1 MMKTF
6 KLSFRATGIFVT
18 YLLGVCILLVSCGIY
33 TDNSFS
39 VSQTNSYDLSDDISA
54 HTSEGVREDIS
65 DDVSDTDSST
75 PDTSDGK
82 ITVHFIDVGQADCS
96 LIMCNGMAMLID
108 GGNAADSDLVFTYLS
123 RLGIKYLDYIVL
135 THAHEDHVGGL
146 SGALAYAK
154 AGTALSPVTD
164 YDSKAFRNF
173 TTALERQGVDLVV
186 PQPGYSFSLGD
197 AEVTVLGPVSDCDEP
212 NNTSIVLRIVFG
224 EISFLF
230 TGDAEREEEAEILS
244 SGAEL
249 SADILKVGHHGSDT
263 STSYPFLREVM
274 PQVAVISVG
283 KNNSYSHPDESVL
296 SRLSDAGATT
306 LRTDEQGDIICES
319 DGKTFELRNGNGKT
333 LYSGDGNGAADIPE
347 QSYDQSDEPENTR
360 LYILNT
366 STKKIHLPDCRSAA
380 AISPENR
387 KEYTGTIDEPLA
399 MGYSPCG
406 NCHPDKSPDA

>member
-319 DGKTFELRNGNGKT
+319 DGRTFELRNGNGKT

-387 KEYTGTIDEPLA
+387 KEYTGTIDELLA

-406 NCHPDKSPDA
+406 NCHPDKGPDS

>member
-1 MMKTF
+1 MARKRSKQSSPIAQVFTLLVLVIVAISVF
-6 KLSFRATGIFVT
+6 GGGGQDSQQPASTPAGALAETPVEDSYLEIT
-18 YLLGVCILLVSCGIY
+18 YL
-33 TDNSFS
+33 
-39 VSQTNSYDLSDDISA
+39 
-54 HTSEGVREDIS
+54 
-65 DDVSDTDSST
+65 
-75 PDTSDGK
+75 
-82 ITVHFIDVGQADCS
+82 DVGQADS
-96 LIMCNGMAMLID
+96 ALIECDGHFMLID
-108 GGNAADSDLVFTYLS
+108 GGNVEDSNLIYSVLQREGAS
-123 RLGIKYLDYIVL
+123 HLDVVVG

-296 SRLSDAGATT
+296 SRLSDAGATA

-319 DGKTFELRNGNGKT
+319 DGRTFELRNGNGKT
-333 LYSGDGNGAADIPE
+333 LYSGDGNGTADIPE

-406 NCHPDKSPDA
+406 NCHPDKGPDS

>member
-387 KEYTGTIDEPLA
+387 KEYTGTIDELLA

-406 NCHPDKSPDA
+406 NCHPDKGPDS

>member
-1 MMKTF
+1 MKTF

-387 KEYTGTIDEPLA
+387 KEYTGTIDELLA

-406 NCHPDKSPDA
+406 NCHPDKGPDS

>member
-1 MMKTF
+1 MKTF

-319 DGKTFELRNGNGKT
+319 DGRTFELRNGNGKT

-387 KEYTGTIDEPLA
+387 KEYTGTIDELLA

-406 NCHPDKSPDA
+406 NCHPDKGPDS

>member
-82 ITVHFIDVGQADCS
+82 ITIHFIDVGQADCS

-319 DGKTFELRNGNGKT
+319 DGRTFELRNGNGKT
-333 LYSGDGNGAADIPE
+333 LYSGDGNGTADIPE
-347 QSYDQSDEPENTR
+347 QSYDESDGSGNTG

-366 STKKIHLPDCRSAA
+366 STKKIHLPDCRSAVT
-380 AISPENR
+380 ISPENR
-387 KEYTGTIDEPLA
+387 KEYTGTIDELLA

-406 NCHPDKSPDA
+406 NCHPDKGPDA

>member
-6 KLSFRATGIFVT
+6 NLSFRATGIFVT
-18 YLLGVCILLVSCGIY
+18 YLLGVCILRVSCGIY

-39 VSQTNSYDLSDDISA
+39 VAQTNSYDLSDDISA

-319 DGKTFELRNGNGKT
+319 DGRTFELRNGNGKT

-387 KEYTGTIDEPLA
+387 KEYTGTIDELLA

-406 NCHPDKSPDA
+406 NCHPDKGPDS